1 MGWLWFI
8 PLFHVSQT
16 FSSTQDT
23 TRFLLTRKE
32 VDFPLGV
39 GSAIVDVEISL
50 EACEEA
56 EAEMVQ
62 PLARQTTQES
72 QEPGTSEPSGIAV
85 AVQAVT
91 AGVPEAVKVKQ
102 ATED

>member
-8 PLFHVSQT
+8 PLFHMPLSL
-16 FSSTQDT
+16 SSTQDT

-32 VDFPLGV
+32 LDFPLGV

-62 PLARQTTQES
+62 PLARQAA
-72 QEPGTSEPSGIAV
+72 GEPSGIA
-85 AVQAVT
+85 AIVQAVT
-91 AGVPEAVKVKQ
+91 ASVPEAVEVKQ
-102 ATED
+102 AAED